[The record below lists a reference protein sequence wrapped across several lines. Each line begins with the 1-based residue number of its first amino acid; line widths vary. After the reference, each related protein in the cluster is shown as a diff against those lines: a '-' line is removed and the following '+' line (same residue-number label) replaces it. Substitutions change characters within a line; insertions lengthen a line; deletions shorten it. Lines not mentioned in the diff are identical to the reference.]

1 MIYALEKTSGSKNK
15 MLSNAIKQADSSNIE
30 SIVEILLNVDAFNYS
45 RIIAREQSAKA
56 LESLDLIP
64 SSEYKSALRLLCELS
79 LERNS

>member
-1 MIYALEKTSGSKNK
+1 

-45 RIIAREQSAKA
+45 RNIAREQSTKA
-56 LESLDLIP
+56 IESLDLIP